1 VEYWLDTLAED
12 SAHLLPLAR
21 AADELGFAGIS
32 VPDHSVMPDVIQSE
46 YPGGKMPW
54 APDST
59 WPDVWV
65 QIGAMAAVTKRLRF
79 VTNVYVLPVRHPL
92 VAARAIGTA
101 AVLSDNR
108 VVLGIGIGWMAEEF
122 AAADQTFTNRGKR
135 ADEALEILQLAFA
148 DGLVEFKGTHY
159 TIPRLRLNPAPTKP
173 VPIWVGGDSPAALR
187 RAARFGDGWIIGVP
201 QIKAQGPALRRELE
215 KAGRADAPFDLAVGS
230 SPETPPS
237 DSELSEWGTLG
248 IGHLAVKP
256 WRWWGDDAASLEG
269 KLKALERFA
278 ANYLK

>member
-1 VEYWLDTLAED
+1 
-12 SAHLLPLAR
+12 
-21 AADELGFAGIS
+21 
-32 VPDHSVMPDVIQSE
+32 
-46 YPGGKMPW
+46 
-54 APDST
+54 
-59 WPDVWV
+59 
-65 QIGAMAAVTKRLRF
+65 MAAVTQRLRF

-108 VVLGIGIGWMAEEF
+108 VVLGTGIGWMAEEF
-122 AAADQTFTNRGKR
+122 AAAGQAFRNRGKR

-148 DGLVEFKGTHY
+148 GGLVEYEGTYY

-201 QIKAQGPALRRELE
+201 QIKAQLPALRRELE
-215 KAGRADAPFDLAVGS
+215 EAGRADARLELAVAS

-237 DSELSEWGTLG
+237 DSDLSEWTKLG
-248 IGHLAVKP
+248 IDHLAVKP
-256 WRWWGDDAASLEG
+256 WTWWGGGAAPLDR
-269 KLKALERFA
+269 KLAALERFA
-278 ANYLK
+278 SDYLR

>member
-32 VPDHSVMPDVIQSE
+32 VPDHSVMPDVIHSQ
-46 YPGGKMPW
+46 YPGGRMPW
-54 APDST
+54 EPDST

-65 QIGAMAAVTKRLRF
+65 QIGAMAAVTQRLRF

-108 VVLGIGIGWMAEEF
+108 VVLGTGIGWMAEEF
-122 AAADQTFTNRGKR
+122 AAAGQAFRNRGKR

-148 DGLVEFKGTHY
+148 GGLVEYEGTYY

-201 QIKAQGPALRRELE
+201 QIKAQLPALRRELE
-215 KAGRADAPFDLAVGS
+215 EAGRADARLELAVAS

-237 DSELSEWGTLG
+237 DSDLSEWTKLG
-248 IGHLAVKP
+248 IDHLAVKP
-256 WRWWGDDAASLEG
+256 WTWWGGGAAPLDR
-269 KLKALERFA
+269 KLAALERFA
-278 ANYLK
+278 SDYLR